1 MPTPLILL
9 LFFLP
14 SLSLAAGKID
24 RIDSKDG
31 SVEFSNTAS
40 SPKRTPVKTTTIY
53 KYSESDDV
61 IVFTNKK
68 PKHINDFEVLKYD
81 CFACNPDSEIDWY
94 RVKLNHTAYSDVVE
108 LAAQQYQVDPAL
120 IRALM
125 HAESAFNAKALSQK
139 GAQGLMQLMPATAAS
154 LGVKDAFEPAQNIT
168 GGTQYLASLL
178 DQFDGDV
185 ALATAAYNAGPTAV
199 KKYNGIPPY
208 KETEVYVKRVSIL
221 QQRYQAA
228 R

>member
-1 MPTPLILL
+1 MPPPILL
-9 LFFLP
+9 LLLFLP
-14 SLSLAAGKID
+14 ALTLAQGKVE
-24 RIDSKDG
+24 RIDAADG
-31 SVEFSNTAS
+31 TVEFSNIAT

-61 IVFTNKK
+61 IIFTNKK

-81 CFACNPDSEIDWY
+81 CYACNPDSKIDWY
-94 RVKLNHTAYSDVVE
+94 RVKLNHTAYSNEVD

-125 HAESAFNAKALSQK
+125 HAESAFNAKAVSQK

-154 LGVKDAFEPAQNIT
+154 LGVQDAFEPAQNIA
-168 GGTQYLASLL
+168 GGTQYLAALL
-178 DQFDGDV
+178 GQFNGNTEW
-185 ALATAAYNAGPTAV
+185 ATAAYNAGPNAV
-199 KKYNGIPPY
+199 KKYNGVPPY

-221 QQRYQAA
+221 QKRYQAA
-228 R
+228 Q